1 MKMYL
6 RIWIAVIG
14 VLFILGGVG
23 AIKGLQ
29 IKELVA
35 QSDSFVPPPQTVTV
49 AMAAMTRWEKTLSA
63 VGSLEAVQGMMVSA
77 EMPGKIDRIA
87 FKAGARVE
95 AGELLLQQDISEER
109 AGLRAAESRARLAAK
124 DLQRAELLKNEN
136 VVTEALLDEKEAEY
150 EQAIAEKQRIQAVI
164 AKKTIRAPFA
174 GRLGIRLVNSGQFLE
189 SGQPI
194 VSLQSMDPV
203 FVNFKLPQRNIRYLE
218 AGLGV
223 RAYSSEREDDYV
235 SGRITALN
243 PDVDTGTRNIQVQAT
258 LANSEEQLRP
268 GMFIRVSIL
277 LPEPEPVLT
286 IPATAVLHAPYSD
299 SVFVVEDGA
308 AAASDQAPPTLRQT
322 FVQLGEKR
330 GDFVAVRDGLRPG
343 ETVVSTGVFQLRN
356 GMPVAID
363 NRLAPDFEL
372 TPRPDNA

>member
-95 AGELLLQQDISEER
+95 AGELLLLQDISEER

-194 VSLQSMDPV
+194 VSLQSMDPI

-322 FVQLGEKR
+322 FVRLGEKR